1 LNVNLDIGENMKTLS
16 VLRII
21 GSTVLLLVPVV
32 GLAQGSEKVD
42 KANVCH
48 LTGNGT
54 YRLINIS
61 KNAMPA
67 HLDHGDALPG
77 SLVGDKF
84 LADDCTLKE
93 TTRAASPALA
103 LGPLGWGG
111 WSCPSGTT
119 VVGGGYEPAEATVLV
134 SEAAK
139 PESAS
144 GLYPAYP
151 HYTFSAGE
159 TGWVVQNS
167 NTGQTLTIYAICV
180 AN

>member
-1 LNVNLDIGENMKTLS
+1 MKKLS

-21 GSTVLLLVPVV
+21 VTTIAVLLPTIALGQAPASKA
-32 GLAQGSEKVD
+32 GKV
-42 KANVCH
+42 NVCH
-48 LTGNGT
+48 ITGNGT

-61 KNAMPA
+61 KNAQPA

-77 SLVGDKF
+77 SLAGTKF
-84 LADDCTLKE
+84 VAEDCSLQD
-93 TTRAASPALA
+93 TTRVESPALNF
-103 LGPLGWGG
+103 GPLGWGG

-119 VVGGGYEPAEATVLV
+119 VVGGGYEPADAAVLI

-139 PESAS
+139 EGSAS
-144 GLYPAYP
+144 GLYPVYP
-151 HYTFSAGE
+151 HYTFTPPE

-167 NTGQTLTIYAICV
+167 NAAQTLTVYAICV